1 MLSCNSII
9 RSSTVHARAWQG
21 MERPLRHAQRHC
33 FSSDLHDREPEQEKL
48 KAILE
53 SKPSAIHLMLGK
65 FFLIRISSVTFSQVY
80 HGPRS
85 SKLWQIQADQIG
97 AGRFN

>member
-1 MLSCNSII
+1 
-9 RSSTVHARAWQG
+9 

-33 FSSDLHDREPEQEKL
+33 FSSNLHDREPEQEKL

-97 AGRFN
+97 AGNQEECCLNRLQGKRPPEPVQFH

>member
-1 MLSCNSII
+1 
-9 RSSTVHARAWQG
+9 
-21 MERPLRHAQRHC
+21 MERTLRHAKRHC

-65 FFLIRISSVTFSQVY
+65 FFLIRISSATFSQVY

-97 AGRFN
+97 VGNKEESCRIRLQRR